1 MTNKTPSRLQLEI
14 PEFANPFRPGAGHMP
29 PHLAGR
35 EGEMEE
41 FKELLQ
47 QDLILKNLIL
57 TGLRGVGKTVLLETL
72 KPIAVKA
79 GWMWVGTDLSEAV
92 SVSDDALATRLLTD
106 LAVVT
111 SGITFTIDNPNK
123 TGFLAGKTNVVW
135 GYDMLRKMYEGAPG
149 LVSDKLKL
157 VLENVRTAV
166 VGIGKRGMIFAYDEA
181 QNISDNPDKDRFP
194 LSLLLD
200 VFQSIQKKGVP
211 FMLVLTGLPTLLPK
225 LVAARTYSERLFH
238 TIFLKR
244 LNDVAAREAILRP
257 IEDSNCPIRFTP
269 QSIKTIFDTSGG
281 YPYFIQFMCKETY
294 DRFIQ
299 QIAAQ
304 QSPEVPVVEI
314 IRKLDAD
321 FFAGRWGNV
330 TDRQRD
336 LLIVVAHMPN
346 SDSEFTVQDIVRASQ
361 EILKNPFSSSR
372 TSAILV
378 SLMDGGLVYRNRHGK
393 YRFAVPMFGQFIKR
407 QILEAGEAY

>member
-1 MTNKTPSRLQLEI
+1 MTKETSGVQLQI
-14 PEFANPFRPGAGHMP
+14 PQFANPFRPGAGHMP
-29 PHLAGR
+29 PYLAGR
-35 EGEMEE
+35 EPEMQE

-72 KPIAVKA
+72 KPIAVKE

-92 SVSDDALATRLLTD
+92 SVSDEALATRLLTD

-111 SGITFTIDNPNK
+111 SGITITADDPSK
-123 TGFLAGKTNVVW
+123 SGFLPGKTTAVW
-135 GYDMLRKMYEGAPG
+135 SYGMLRRMYEGAPG

-157 VLENVRTAV
+157 VLENVRAAV

-181 QNISDNPDKDRFP
+181 QNISDNAEKDRFP

-244 LNDVAAREAILRP
+244 LNDIAAREAILRP
-257 IEDSNCPIRFTP
+257 IQDSNCPIRFTP
-269 QSIKTIFDTSGG
+269 ESIQTIFHSSGG

-304 QSPEVPVVEI
+304 EPPQVPVVEI

-336 LLIVVAHMPN
+336 LLVVVAGMPN
-346 SDSEFTVQDIVRASQ
+346 NDSEFTVQDIVRASQ
-361 EILKNPFSSSR
+361 EELTKPFSSSR
-372 TSAILV
+372 VSAILG

-393 YRFAVPMFGQFIKR
+393 YRFAVPMFGQFIRR
-407 QILEAGEAY
+407 QILEPGGMY